1 MQLILFFIIISVVVR
16 NTSAALVTY
25 GPTRYL
31 QTSDSPWYQGIQNG
45 TIYLED
51 FKDGLLNSPFVSAN
65 GRIRGPGDRRSVDA
79 DDGVLDGRGE
89 NGGTWSAGD
98 GEILEL
104 SFDPNEENSLPAY
117 VGIVMTKTARAF
129 ERISVSTLGE
139 ANLTRLH
146 FDLTPLF
153 KKSNANF
160 VFDSSEAQFV
170 GFYAPEGIISVTF
183 ESARFFDHLQ
193 YGYAVP
199 EPGGAMLACVGFT
212 LLVAHRRRPTNTLH
226 YMTFIRPEPN

>member
-1 MQLILFFIIISVVVR
+1 MKTLFYAAFFCLLSLNAQATLIS
-16 NTSAALVTY
+16 Y
-25 GPTRYL
+25 GPTKYL

-79 DDGVLDGRGE
+79 DDGLLDGRGE
-89 NGGTWSAGD
+89 NGGTWAVGD

-104 SFDPNEENSLPAY
+104 SFNPNEENLLPAFI
-117 VGIVMTKTARAF
+117 GIVITKTARDF

-139 ANLTRLH
+139 ANLTRFQ

-153 KKSNANF
+153 EKSNGDF
-160 VFDSSEAQFV
+160 LFDSSEAQFV
-170 GFYAPEGIISVTF
+170 GFYAPEGIVSVSF
-183 ESARFFDHLQ
+183 EAARFFDHLQ
-193 YGYAVP
+193 YGYAIP
-199 EPGGAMLACVGFT
+199 EPVSAMLACAGMGF
-212 LLVAHRRRPTNTLH
+212 LVTHRRR
-226 YMTFIRPEPN
+226 R

>member
-1 MQLILFFIIISVVVR
+1 MKTLFYAAFFCLLSLNAQATLIS
-16 NTSAALVTY
+16 Y
-25 GPTRYL
+25 GPTKYL

-79 DDGVLDGRGE
+79 DDGLLDGRGE
-89 NGGTWSAGD
+89 NGGTWAVGD

-104 SFDPNEENSLPAY
+104 SFNPNEENSLPAFI
-117 VGIVMTKTARAF
+117 GIVITKTARDF

-139 ANLTRLH
+139 ANLTRFQ

-153 KKSNANF
+153 KKSNGDFLFN
-160 VFDSSEAQFV
+160 SSEAQFV
-170 GFYAPEGIISVTF
+170 GFYAPEGIVSVSF
-183 ESARFFDHLQ
+183 GAARFFDHLQ
-193 YGYAVP
+193 YGYAIP
-199 EPGGAMLACVGFT
+199 EPVSAMLACAGMGFLHT
-212 LLVAHRRRPTNTLH
+212 HRRR
-226 YMTFIRPEPN
+226 R